1 MPLICCLILSALL
14 NIPRVEYGEASPGAL
29 SGFINERVNYC
40 VINNNLIFAAA
51 KDSNNAYF
59 YDGSTM
65 LKVTGVKYPY

>member
-1 MPLICCLILSALL
+1 M
-14 NIPRVEYGEASPGAL
+14 
-29 SGFINERVNYC
+29 
-40 VINNNLIFAAA
+40 INNNLIFAAA